1 MNDIPII
8 SQQDDALDRARFGR
22 NRFLALLGGT
32 MVGFA
37 VRAFVP
43 ESARANHELPLAP
56 CKGYGRCHYCCGTYS
71 NPQPCSGYIRNY
83 GNCRK
88 DQPTV
93 YCWRTCVGGVKYK
106 CCDFRCNSCD
116 QGCSCRYSCA
126 SCC

>member
-1 MNDIPII
+1 MNDTPII

-43 ESARANHELPLAP
+43 ESARANHHPVLSP
-56 CKGYGRCHYCCGTYS
+56 CTGRACHYCCGTYS
-71 NPQPCSGYIRNY
+71 NPKPCSGYIRNY
-83 GNCRK
+83 GCHNISTK
-88 DQPTV
+88 
-93 YCWRTCVGGVKYK
+93 YCWTSCVSGVKYK